1 VRKLVC
7 ALALVSV
14 LALGTVASAA
24 GSHGKSGSQTMN
36 ATCTVLGTVTVHA
49 SNGASAWVNSNHY
62 VLVKLMG
69 TFTPVSGPPQ
79 TFTKTYGHKTGLR
92 GPRYACTGSQS
103 DSTSTFSFT
112 AWVTRTSSH

>member
-1 VRKLVC
+1 MC

-14 LALGTVASAA
+14 LALGTVATAT
-24 GSHGKSGSQTMN
+24 GSGSNGKGSQTLT

-62 VLVKLMG
+62 VLVRLTG
-69 TFTPVSGPPQ
+69 TFTPVSGTPQ

-92 GPRYACTGSQS
+92 GPRYGCTGSQS
-103 DSTSTFSFT
+103 DSTGTFSFT
-112 AWVTRTSSH
+112 AWVTRTAMH